1 MPENEAPINIKP
13 IAPPIERMKPMGKVH
28 SVVQKDSLA
37 NFTEVAGA
45 TKGMQDLAGF
55 LRDTVTK
62 NPGTDPLKVRADHNP
77 HLETFVISDKLG
89 IRVVN
94 LADLQAQLE
103 TAGLEIQILGVQS
116 IGNPHQKV
124 EAMVQG
130 INSDDPKSGFER
142 PTLAEGP
149 NVVLAPYAFD
159 QNGHLHVFRTLQYRT
174 GEVVVDTPRG
184 FADHNTLVEGKPLD
198 DLDNAEGNV
207 RSNLERIVGEE
218 TGDVLDIKKIVYL
231 GSPRANTTF
240 VTSTNGFFGVEVD
253 YDKFMRNSKIISV
266 QELERRREQ
275 FDHEGIMGSVIDMDM
290 TEYANFKRDSSIS
303 RDLDADGVT
312 DIVVID
318 FLAKRI
324 EDLERRAKTDRD
336 RLHDEVGVLR
346 ELKNENPEAYEAY
359 KNVRATFLSSKITSK
374 LQ

>member
-1 MPENEAPINIKP
+1 MAENGVSVEIKP
-13 IAPPIERMKPMGKVH
+13 ATPPIERMKPKGRVH
-28 SVVQKDSLA
+28 PGVQKVSLS

-55 LRDTVTK
+55 IREAVSK
-62 NPGTDPLKVRADHNP
+62 NPGIDPTEVRSNHNP
-77 HLETFVISDKLG
+77 HLESFIVANKGQIE
-89 IRVVN
+89 VVS
-94 LADLQAQLE
+94 LSDLQAQLVLAGVE
-103 TAGLEIQILGVQS
+103 TQILGVQS

-130 INSDDPKSGFER
+130 INPDDPKSGFER

-159 QNGHLHVFRTLQYRT
+159 NSGHLHVFRTLQHRT

-184 FADHNTLVEGKPLD
+184 FADHETLVKGKPLD

-207 RSNLERIVGEE
+207 RANLKRVLGEE
-218 TGDVLDIKKIVYL
+218 TGEALLDIKKIKYL

-240 VTSTNGFFGVEVD
+240 VTSTNEYFGVEVD
-253 YDKFMRNSKIISV
+253 YDTFIRHSKVISK
-266 QELERRREQ
+266 QELERRQEQ
-275 FDHEGIMGSVIDMDM
+275 YDHEGLVGSIIDMDA
-290 TEYANFKRDSSIS
+290 TEYANYKRDSSIP

-318 FLAKRI
+318 FLANK
-324 EDLERRAKTDRD
+324 LENLDRRAKTDRG
-336 RLHDEVGVLR
+336 RLHDDVAVLR
-346 ELKNENPEAYEAY
+346 ALRDENPEAYDAY
-359 KNVRATFLSSKITSK
+359 RRVRATYLSSRITS
-374 LQ
+374 